1 MYSMRAT
8 AKLWGQVGALEDIV
22 TTGGNKQCLHSFTHK
37 SGSCGTWYSFQVK
50 LHVWLE
56 QWKMTFIPVGLVSF
70 IVSMNSNAWV
80 TLQGVQGATLGLRIF
95 FNTLQTLTLKSLTQW
110 DHIPLKKQKH
120 LISHSWMLRHGPWVL
135 NFDSLFYI
143 LSFIFSRSSICCLVS
158 LYLYYNVTSTSVFV
172 FYSLSLCLFPP
183 PMSDSLRVSASLCD
197 LCQVGHASPVLL
209 LHFLFYFG
217 GWCSLSWVSL
227 LFPRLI
233 INYPHLCSH
242 WYPHPHCPVFCPS
255 LPLSVVELALMVV
268 FLCSAFSL
276 LCFGFCALHIICF
289 SLYC

>member
-80 TLQGVQGATLGLRIF
+80 TLQGVQGATLGLQIF

-158 LYLYYNVTSTSVFV
+158 LYLYYNVTSTSVQHVSRYCLIWSYRYGATVLWKHICPIFSFLITFLGSDQTSV
-172 FYSLSLCLFPP
+172 NVKDDLSQSEVALLVCFRSSSCSIAQVCLSSRDQTKDQTSSLSY
-183 PMSDSLRVSASLCD
+183 
-197 LCQVGHASPVLL
+197 H
-209 LHFLFYFG
+209 
-217 GWCSLSWVSL
+217 
-227 LFPRLI
+227 
-233 INYPHLCSH
+233 
-242 WYPHPHCPVFCPS
+242 
-255 LPLSVVELALMVV
+255 
-268 FLCSAFSL
+268 
-276 LCFGFCALHIICF
+276 
-289 SLYC
+289 

>member
-110 DHIPLKKQKH
+110 DHIPLKKTKTPNFP
-120 LISHSWMLRHGPWVL
+120 LMDVTSWTLGLELWQ
-135 NFDSLFYI
+135 SLLYSEFYI
-143 LSFIFSRSSICCLVS
+143 FS
-158 LYLYYNVTSTSVFV
+158 
-172 FYSLSLCLFPP
+172 
-183 PMSDSLRVSASLCD
+183 
-197 LCQVGHASPVLL
+197 
-209 LHFLFYFG
+209 
-217 GWCSLSWVSL
+217 
-227 LFPRLI
+227 
-233 INYPHLCSH
+233 
-242 WYPHPHCPVFCPS
+242 
-255 LPLSVVELALMVV
+255 
-268 FLCSAFSL
+268 
-276 LCFGFCALHIICF
+276 
-289 SLYC
+289 

>member
-120 LISHSWMLRHGPWVL
+120 LISHSWM
-135 NFDSLFYI
+135 
-143 LSFIFSRSSICCLVS
+143 
-158 LYLYYNVTSTSVFV
+158 
-172 FYSLSLCLFPP
+172 CLFPP

>member
-70 IVSMNSNAWV
+70 IVSVNSNAWV

-143 LSFIFSRSSICCLVS
+143 LSFIFSHSSICCLVS

-172 FYSLSLCLFPP
+172 FYIFESVFISTSHVWQPSCL
-183 PMSDSLRVSASLCD
+183 
-197 LCQVGHASPVLL
+197 
-209 LHFLFYFG
+209 
-217 GWCSLSWVSL
+217 
-227 LFPRLI
+227 
-233 INYPHLCSH
+233 
-242 WYPHPHCPVFCPS
+242 
-255 LPLSVVELALMVV
+255 
-268 FLCSAFSL
+268 
-276 LCFGFCALHIICF
+276 CF
-289 SLYC
+289 SLWFVSSWSCFPCAAVALPVLFWWVMFSVLSQFTFPKTHY